1 MYDTKTARWLVQ
13 DPLAEK
19 YYSFSAYNYCVNNP
33 VKFVDSDG
41 RKIVIGNL
49 WERSYPSWGTNDY
62 ITKVSSIINELISY
76 NNEVSSVISE
86 IDNSQL
92 IINIIHAKYRPD
104 GEIWN
109 GFKGEEKESINGVN
123 KRSGGTI
130 FFDPDNIYRR
140 DGEQRPPII
149 GLSHELGHALN
160 QILGTYFIL
169 PDTNSSN
176 YMEILELNE
185 KFSYHLEN
193 LIRVI
198 YDLEQRKSQHNY
210 DTKDDDKKN

>member
-1 MYDTKTARWLVQ
+1 M
-13 DPLAEK
+13 
-19 YYSFSAYNYCVNNP
+19 
-33 VKFVDSDG
+33 
-41 RKIVIGNL
+41 KIVIGNL
-49 WERSYPSWGTNDY
+49 WERSYPSWVTNDY

-140 DGEQRPPII
+140 DGEQRPP
-149 GLSHELGHALN
+149 
-160 QILGTYFIL
+160 
-169 PDTNSSN
+169 
-176 YMEILELNE
+176 
-185 KFSYHLEN
+185 
-193 LIRVI
+193 
-198 YDLEQRKSQHNY
+198 
-210 DTKDDDKKN
+210 